1 MSLEVKIEALT
12 KAVELLTAALSAQ
25 AAIAQQ
31 PVTPAVVV
39 TEPVKVTAPE
49 KKARPKVSDVKVSDA
64 ELFKSHDELQTM
76 LLMKVR
82 DNLDNRPKI
91 ADILATHSAKK
102 IGDLS
107 TEQVQ
112 AVFPQIEAL

>member
-39 TEPVKVTAPE
+39 TAPE
-49 KKARPKVSDVKVSDA
+49 KKASAKVSDVKVSDA

>member
-12 KAVELLTAALSAQ
+12 KAVELLTAALAAQ
-25 AAIAQQ
+25 TTIAQQ
-31 PVTPAVVV
+31 PVAPAVA
-39 TEPVKVTAPE
+39 TEPAKATAPE
-49 KKARPKVSDVKVSDA
+49 KKTSAKAPDVKVSDA
-64 ELFKSHDELQTM
+64 DLLKSHDELQTM

-91 ADILATHSAKK
+91 ADILAAHSAKK

-107 TEQVQ
+107 SEQVQ